1 MSNTEEN
8 MMRVKT
14 GIIGLDELIGGG
26 FPNNTVN
33 LLAGPA
39 GSAKSLFGMKYIYNG
54 AVEYGDTGIF
64 VTLEESRASI
74 LRASNAYGLDLEG
87 LEKSG
92 KLHLMDFGEMRT
104 DMDMTEE
111 MKLGI
116 VSFKNLRDYLE
127 RHIKKT
133 GAKRLVIDSISAI
146 GLYYS
151 NMEELRREL
160 FVFCRF
166 LKSQNI
172 TSVLITESVESH
184 RSRFD
189 VEQFVADSIISLGYE
204 NFKGEYRR
212 TITIYKMRFTKHEPY
227 KHPFLITKTGI
238 EIDHEEIIY

>member
-1 MSNTEEN
+1 
-8 MMRVKT
+8 MRVKS

-26 FPNNTVN
+26 FPNDTVN

-39 GSAKSLFGMKYIYNG
+39 GSAKSLFAMKYIYNG
-54 AVEYGDTGIF
+54 AVKYDDTGIF
-64 VTLEESRASI
+64 ITLEESRSSI
-74 LRASNAYGLDLEG
+74 LRAAKAYGMDLES
-87 LEKSG
+87 LEDSG
-92 KLHLMDFGEMRT
+92 KLHLMDFGEMRIGIE
-104 DMDMTEE
+104 MDEE

-116 VSFKNLRDYLE
+116 VSFKNLKDFLE
-127 RHIKKT
+127 KYIKKT

-146 GLYYS
+146 GLFYS

-166 LKSQNI
+166 LKTQNI
-172 TSVLITESVESH
+172 TTVLITEAVESH
-184 RSRFD
+184 KSRFD

-204 NFKGEYRR
+204 NVDGEYRR
-212 TITIYKMRFTKHEPY
+212 TVTIYKMRFTKHEPY